1 MQETGDLVEPD
12 QQPDFG
18 LQVLFIGVDQHAL
31 AAAQSP
37 ENRVLSQAL
46 WATCTLGNPSL
57 EMGAPWDFPIPNH
70 SKQAKEY
77 GGKDRPMVIGPIT
90 ALYAI
95 TSAGVL
101 EIAIGTG

>member
-18 LQVLFIGVDQHAL
+18 LQVLLIGVDQHVL

-37 ENRVLSQAL
+37 EHRVLSQAL
-46 WATCTLGNPSL
+46 WATSTLGNPSF
-57 EMGAPWDFPIPNH
+57 ETGAPWDFPIPNH

-77 GGKDRPMVIGPIT
+77 GGKDRPVVIGPIT